1 MRSMSGNIRFVR
13 SYPLV
18 SFGHV
23 QNFERTPS
31 DKDVCWVNVSCA
43 LVCGLSGSHDP
54 DILYVSV
61 IVHSTRA
68 GERSTSGHVTDKT
81 DKYRMLK
88 GQETH
93 IFDAKRWFLRSKQL
107 TFIILWN
114 LREFHLITNRAAD
127 KAANMSTLKIKSHN
141 INSLC
146 V

>member
-1 MRSMSGNIRFVR
+1 MSGNILFVR

-23 QNFERTPS
+23 QNFERRPS

-43 LVCGLSGSHDP
+43 LVCGLSGSHAP

-61 IVHSTRA
+61 DVHSTRA

-81 DKYRMLK
+81 DEYRMLN

-93 IFDAKRWFLRSKQL
+93 ILDAKRWFLRSKQL

-114 LREFHLITNRAAD
+114 LKPRLYAQFAPWCKFT
-127 KAANMSTLKIKSHN
+127 SGCKIAPVSKFAP
-141 INSLC
+141 LM
-146 V
+146 